1 MFLSDISVRRPVL
14 ATVVSL
20 VAVVLGIIGYSR
32 LGIREFPDIDTPT
45 VSIDTNYVGAAA
57 AVVETRVTQVI
68 EDAISGVEGIKTI
81 SSTTSDGRSDITV
94 DFVLEQDVEAAA
106 NDIRDRVSRILDNL
120 PEEADPPEIVKSDS
134 TSNSVFWLNLASP
147 VRSVMEMTDYAQRY
161 IVDQLSTVP
170 GVARIRVGGGSR
182 YAMRVWLDRH
192 ALAAT
197 GLTTG
202 DVERALRSQNVEL
215 PAGRVESKNREFTV
229 RVDRA
234 FEKPDDFKKLVIGRG
249 RKGHL
254 VRLRDVARVELG
266 PSNDRTTFRRNG
278 EEMVGLGIMRQAKA
292 NTLDVIHGVK
302 ERVDRINPTLP
313 ADMKMYRS
321 YDSSVYIEEAIG
333 QVWRTLAITA
343 LVVVTVIFVFLGSVR
358 ATFVPAVTVPVSL
371 IGTFFVL
378 YILGFSINLLTL
390 LAMVLAIG
398 LVVDDAIVVLENI
411 ARRAREGEPPLRAAF
426 LGARQV
432 GFAVVATTIVLVA
445 VFVPIALLR
454 GNTGKLFSEFALA
467 LAGAVC
473 LSTIVA
479 LTLSPAMCAVMLRKG
494 KPPRLALVVDSLF
507 RPVQRGYRWLLEG
520 MIRQPLAALMIVGGL
535 SAAIVGL
542 YRMLPQEYTPPED
555 RGDFRVS
562 VTGPEG
568 ASYEQSLRMAAKVED
583 VLVRLVETG
592 EAQRVLMRV
601 PGSWR
606 RSGDVNSAFGTVLL
620 QVRDKERRP
629 TKEVMAEVDAK
640 LSAMPGYRSYCLT
653 RSGLFRRSGQ
663 PVQFVITGS
672 TFKELT
678 RWRDVIL
685 EAAADN
691 PGLKAVD
698 SDYKETKPQI
708 EVLVDT
714 DRAADLGVSVRE
726 VGRTLETLMGSR
738 RVTTY
743 VDRGEEYDVM
753 LEAEEADKRS
763 PRDLEQVYVRSET
776 TRALIPLANLVTLR
790 SFADSSARNRYD
802 RLRAITIT
810 ASLAEGYSL
819 GEALAFL
826 HKVVDEDLG
835 GTPGIAYK
843 GQSREF
849 VEASGAL
856 MFTFGISLLIVYLVL
871 AAQFESF
878 VQPLVILL
886 AVPVAVFG
894 GLAGLW
900 LCGETLNIYSQIA
913 LVILIGLAAKN
924 GILIVEFANQL
935 RDQGLSVKDAVLDAS
950 VLRLR
955 PILMTGLST
964 SLGALP
970 LVMATGAGGEARL
983 TIGVVVVA
991 GVSIATLTT
1000 LLVVPSIYSVV
1011 ARFTGSPATRS
1022 RALDEQLA
1030 VERDKADA
1038 PASTALTGQPG
1049 PA

>member
-1 MFLSDISVRRPVL
+1 MILSDISVRRPVL
-14 ATVVSL
+14 ATVVSM
-20 VAVVLGIIGYSR
+20 VAVVLGVIGYSR
-32 LGIREFPDIDTPT
+32 LGVREFPDIDAPT
-45 VSIDTNYVGAAA
+45 VSIETSYVGAAA
-57 AVVETRVTQVI
+57 AVVETRVTQVV

-94 DFVLEQDVEAAA
+94 EFVLQRDVEAAA
-106 NDIRDRVSRILDNL
+106 NDIRDRVSRVLQRL
-120 PEEADPPEIVKSDS
+120 PEEVDPPEIVKSDS
-134 TSNSVFWLNLASP
+134 SSNSVFWLNLASP

-182 YAMRVWLDRH
+182 YAMRVWLDRQ

-202 DVERALRSQNVEL
+202 DVERALRAQNVEL

-234 FEKPDDFKKLVIGRG
+234 FSKPEDFERLVIGRG
-249 RKGHL
+249 WRGHL

-278 EEMVGLGIMRQAKA
+278 EEMVGLGVVRQARA
-292 NTLDVIHGVK
+292 NTLDVVHGVK
-302 ERVDRINPTLP
+302 ERVARVNPTLP
-313 ADMKMYRS
+313 PDMKMYPS

-343 LVVVTVIFVFLGSVR
+343 LVVVTVIFVFLGSLR
-358 ATFVPAVTVPVSL
+358 ATFIPAVTVPVSL
-371 IGTFFVL
+371 VGTFFVL
-378 YILGFSINLLTL
+378 YVLGFSINLLTL
-390 LAMVLAIG
+390 LALVLAIG

-411 ARRAREGEPPLRAAF
+411 ARRTREGEPPLRAAF

-432 GFAVVATTIVLVA
+432 GFAVVATTIVLIA

-473 LSTIVA
+473 LSTLVA
-479 LTLSPAMCAVMLRKG
+479 LTLSPAMCAFMLRKG
-494 KPPRLALVVDSLF
+494 KPPKLALLVDVLF
-507 RPVQRGYRWLLEG
+507 RPVQQGYRWLLEG
-520 MIRQPLAALMIVGGL
+520 MVRQPLAAMLIVGGL

-542 YRMLPQEYTPPED
+542 YRLLPQEYTPSED
-555 RGDFRVS
+555 RGSFRIS
-562 VTGPEG
+562 VKGPEG

-583 VLVRLVETG
+583 VMLGLIKSG
-592 EAQRVLMRV
+592 EAQRVLLRV

-620 QVRDKERRP
+620 QVRDKHRRP

-640 LSAMPGYRSYCLT
+640 LAALPGYRAFT
-653 RSGLFRRSGQ
+653 MARSGLLRRSGQ

-672 TFKELT
+672 TFEELA

-685 EAAADN
+685 ARAAEN
-691 PGLKAVD
+691 PNLEAVD

-753 LEAEEADKRS
+753 LEAEDADKRS
-763 PRDLEQVYVRSET
+763 HSDLEQVYVRSDT
-776 TRALIPLANLVTLR
+776 TRELVPLASLVKLR

-819 GEALAFL
+819 GAALAFL
-826 HKVVDEDLG
+826 NKIVEDDLH

-856 MFTFGISLLIVYLVL
+856 AFTFGISLLIVYLVL

-878 VQPLVILL
+878 LQPLVILL
-886 AVPVAVFG
+886 TVPVAVFG

-900 LCGETLNIYSQIA
+900 LCGESLNIYSQIA

-935 RDQGLSVKDAVLDAS
+935 RDRGLSVRDAVLDAS

-964 SLGALP
+964 ALGALP
-970 LVMATGAGGEARL
+970 LVLATGAGGEARL
-983 TIGVVVVA
+983 TIGVVVMA
-991 GVSIATLTT
+991 GVSVATITT
-1000 LLVVPSIYSVV
+1000 LLVVPSIYALV
-1011 ARFTGSPATRS
+1011 ARFTGSPATRA
-1022 RALDEQLA
+1022 RVLDEQLA
-1030 VERDKADA
+1030 
-1038 PASTALTGQPG
+1038 TGTGRPG
-1049 PA
+1049 GDTQSAA

>member
-1 MFLSDISVRRPVL
+1 
-14 ATVVSL
+14 
-20 VAVVLGIIGYSR
+20 
-32 LGIREFPDIDTPT
+32 T
-45 VSIDTNYVGAAA
+45 VSIETSYVGAAA

-94 DFVLEQDVEAAA
+94 EFVLQRDVEAAA
-106 NDIRDRVSRILDNL
+106 NDIRDRVSRVLQRL
-120 PEEADPPEIVKSDS
+120 PEEVDPPEIVKSDS
-134 TSNSVFWLNLASP
+134 SSNSVFWLNLASP

-182 YAMRVWLDRH
+182 YAMRVWLDRQ

-202 DVERALRSQNVEL
+202 DVERALRAQNVEL

-234 FEKPDDFKKLVIGRG
+234 FSKPEDFERLVIGRG
-249 RKGHL
+249 WRGHL

-278 EEMVGLGIMRQAKA
+278 EEMVGLGVVRQARA
-292 NTLDVIHGVK
+292 NTLDVVHGVK
-302 ERVDRINPTLP
+302 ERVARVNPTLP
-313 ADMKMYRS
+313 PDMKMYPS

-343 LVVVTVIFVFLGSVR
+343 LVVVTVIFVFLGSLR
-358 ATFVPAVTVPVSL
+358 ATFIPAVTVPVSL
-371 IGTFFVL
+371 VGTFFVL
-378 YILGFSINLLTL
+378 YVLGFSINLLTL
-390 LAMVLAIG
+390 LALVLAIG

-411 ARRAREGEPPLRAAF
+411 ARRTREGEPPLRAAF

-432 GFAVVATTIVLVA
+432 GFAVVATTIVLIA

-473 LSTIVA
+473 LSTLVA
-479 LTLSPAMCAVMLRKG
+479 LTLSPAMCAFMLRKG
-494 KPPRLALVVDSLF
+494 KPPKLALLVDVLF
-507 RPVQRGYRWLLEG
+507 RPVQQGYRWLLEG
-520 MIRQPLAALMIVGGL
+520 MVRQPLAAMLIVGGL

-542 YRMLPQEYTPPED
+542 YRLLPQEYTPSED
-555 RGDFRVS
+555 RGSFRIS
-562 VTGPEG
+562 VKGPEG

-583 VLVRLVETG
+583 VMLGLIKSG
-592 EAQRVLMRV
+592 EAQRVLLRV

-620 QVRDKERRP
+620 QVRDKHRRP

-640 LSAMPGYRSYCLT
+640 LAALPGYRAFT
-653 RSGLFRRSGQ
+653 MARSGLLRRSGQ

-672 TFKELT
+672 TFEELA

-685 EAAADN
+685 ARAAEN
-691 PGLKAVD
+691 PNLEAVD

-753 LEAEEADKRS
+753 LEAEDADKRS
-763 PRDLEQVYVRSET
+763 HSDLEQVYVRSDT
-776 TRALIPLANLVTLR
+776 TRELVPLASLVKLR

-819 GEALAFL
+819 GAALAFL
-826 HKVVDEDLG
+826 NKIVEDDLH

-856 MFTFGISLLIVYLVL
+856 AFTFGISLLIVYLVL

-878 VQPLVILL
+878 LQPLVILL
-886 AVPVAVFG
+886 TLPVAVFG

-900 LCGETLNIYSQIA
+900 LCGESLNIYSQIA

-935 RDQGLSVKDAVLDAS
+935 RDRGLSVRDAVLDAS

-964 SLGALP
+964 ALGALP
-970 LVMATGAGGEARL
+970 LVLATGAGGEARL
-983 TIGVVVVA
+983 TIGVVVMA
-991 GVSIATLTT
+991 GVSVATITT
-1000 LLVVPSIYSVV
+1000 LLVVPSIYALV
-1011 ARFTGSPATRS
+1011 ARFTGSPATRA
-1022 RALDEQLA
+1022 RVLDEQLA
-1030 VERDKADA
+1030 
-1038 PASTALTGQPG
+1038 TGTGRPG
-1049 PA
+1049 GDTQSAA

>member
-1 MFLSDISVRRPVL
+1 VILSDISVRRPVL
-14 ATVVSL
+14 ATVVSM
-20 VAVVLGIIGYSR
+20 VAVVLGVIGYSR
-32 LGIREFPDIDTPT
+32 LGVREFPDIDAPT
-45 VSIDTNYVGAAA
+45 VSIETSYVGAAA
-57 AVVETRVTQVI
+57 AVVETRVTQVV

-94 DFVLEQDVEAAA
+94 EFVLQRDVEAAA
-106 NDIRDRVSRILDNL
+106 NDIRDRVSRVLQRL
-120 PEEADPPEIVKSDS
+120 PEEVDPPEIVKSDS
-134 TSNSVFWLNLASP
+134 SSNSVFWLNLASP

-182 YAMRVWLDRH
+182 YAMRVWLDRQ

-202 DVERALRSQNVEL
+202 DVERALRAQNVEL

-234 FEKPDDFKKLVIGRG
+234 FSKPEDFERLVIGRG
-249 RKGHL
+249 WRGHL

-278 EEMVGLGIMRQAKA
+278 EEMVGLGVVRQARA
-292 NTLDVIHGVK
+292 NTLDVVHGVK
-302 ERVDRINPTLP
+302 ERVARVNPTLP
-313 ADMKMYRS
+313 PDMKMYPS

-343 LVVVTVIFVFLGSVR
+343 LVVVTVIFVFLGSLR
-358 ATFVPAVTVPVSL
+358 ATFIPAVTVPVSL
-371 IGTFFVL
+371 VGTFFVL
-378 YILGFSINLLTL
+378 YVLGFSINLLTL
-390 LAMVLAIG
+390 LALVLAIG

-411 ARRAREGEPPLRAAF
+411 ARRTREGEPPLRAAF

-432 GFAVVATTIVLVA
+432 GFAVVATTIVLIA

-473 LSTIVA
+473 LSTLVA
-479 LTLSPAMCAVMLRKG
+479 LTLSPAMCAFMLRKG
-494 KPPRLALVVDSLF
+494 KPPKLALLVDVLF
-507 RPVQRGYRWLLEG
+507 RPVQQGYRWLLEG
-520 MIRQPLAALMIVGGL
+520 MVRQPLAAMLIVGGL

-542 YRMLPQEYTPPED
+542 YRLLPQEYTPSED
-555 RGDFRVS
+555 RGSFRIS
-562 VTGPEG
+562 VKGPEG

-583 VLVRLVETG
+583 VMLGLIKSG
-592 EAQRVLMRV
+592 EAQRVLLRV

-620 QVRDKERRP
+620 QVRDKHRRP

-640 LSAMPGYRSYCLT
+640 LAALPGYRAFT
-653 RSGLFRRSGQ
+653 MARSGLLRRSGQ

-672 TFKELT
+672 TFEELA

-685 EAAADN
+685 ARAAEN
-691 PGLKAVD
+691 PNLEAVD

-753 LEAEEADKRS
+753 LEAEDADKRS
-763 PRDLEQVYVRSET
+763 HSDLEQVYVRSDT
-776 TRALIPLANLVTLR
+776 TRELVPLASLVKLR

-819 GEALAFL
+819 GAALAFL
-826 HKVVDEDLG
+826 NKIVEDDLH

-856 MFTFGISLLIVYLVL
+856 AFTFGISLLIVYLVL

-878 VQPLVILL
+878 LQPLVILL
-886 AVPVAVFG
+886 TVPVAVFG

-900 LCGETLNIYSQIA
+900 LCGESLNIYSQIA

-935 RDQGLSVKDAVLDAS
+935 RDRGLSVRDAVLDAS

-964 SLGALP
+964 ALGALP
-970 LVMATGAGGEARL
+970 LVLATGAGGEARL
-983 TIGVVVVA
+983 TIGVVVMA
-991 GVSIATLTT
+991 GVSVATITT
-1000 LLVVPSIYSVV
+1000 LLVVPSIYALV
-1011 ARFTGSPATRS
+1011 ARFTGSPATRA
-1022 RALDEQLA
+1022 RVLDEQLA
-1030 VERDKADA
+1030 
-1038 PASTALTGQPG
+1038 TGTGRPG
-1049 PA
+1049 GDTQSAA

>member
-1 MFLSDISVRRPVL
+1 V
-14 ATVVSL
+14 
-20 VAVVLGIIGYSR
+20 
-32 LGIREFPDIDTPT
+32 REFPDIDAPT
-45 VSIDTNYVGAAA
+45 VSIETSYVGAAA

-94 DFVLEQDVEAAA
+94 EFVLQRDVEAAA
-106 NDIRDRVSRILDNL
+106 NDIRDRVSRVLQRL
-120 PEEADPPEIVKSDS
+120 PEEVDPPEIVKSDS
-134 TSNSVFWLNLASP
+134 SSNSVFWLNLASP

-182 YAMRVWLDRH
+182 YAMRVWLDRQ

-202 DVERALRSQNVEL
+202 DVERALRAQNVEL

-234 FEKPDDFKKLVIGRG
+234 FSKPEDFERLVIGRG
-249 RKGHL
+249 WRGHL

-278 EEMVGLGIMRQAKA
+278 EEMVGLGVVRQARA
-292 NTLDVIHGVK
+292 NTLDVVHGVK
-302 ERVDRINPTLP
+302 ERVARVNPTLP
-313 ADMKMYRS
+313 PDMKMYPS

-343 LVVVTVIFVFLGSVR
+343 LVVVTVIFVFLGSLR
-358 ATFVPAVTVPVSL
+358 ATFIPAVTVPVSL
-371 IGTFFVL
+371 VGTFFVL
-378 YILGFSINLLTL
+378 YVLGFSINLLTL
-390 LAMVLAIG
+390 LALVLAIG

-411 ARRAREGEPPLRAAF
+411 ARRTREGEPPLRAAF

-432 GFAVVATTIVLVA
+432 GFAVVATTIVLIA

-473 LSTIVA
+473 LSTLVA
-479 LTLSPAMCAVMLRKG
+479 LTLSPAMCAFMLRKG
-494 KPPRLALVVDSLF
+494 KPPKLALLVDVLF
-507 RPVQRGYRWLLEG
+507 RPVQQGYRWLLEG
-520 MIRQPLAALMIVGGL
+520 MVRQPLAAMLIVGGL

-542 YRMLPQEYTPPED
+542 YRLLPQEYTPSED
-555 RGDFRVS
+555 RGSFRIS
-562 VTGPEG
+562 VKGPEG

-583 VLVRLVETG
+583 VMLGLIKSG
-592 EAQRVLMRV
+592 EAQRVLLRV

-620 QVRDKERRP
+620 QVRDKHRRP

-640 LSAMPGYRSYCLT
+640 LAALPGYRAFT
-653 RSGLFRRSGQ
+653 MARSGLLRRSGQ

-672 TFKELT
+672 TFEELA

-685 EAAADN
+685 ARAAEN
-691 PGLKAVD
+691 PNLEAVD

-753 LEAEEADKRS
+753 LEAEDADKRS
-763 PRDLEQVYVRSET
+763 HSDLEQVYVRSDT
-776 TRALIPLANLVTLR
+776 TRELVPLASLVKLR

-819 GEALAFL
+819 GAALAFL
-826 HKVVDEDLG
+826 NKIVEDDLH

-856 MFTFGISLLIVYLVL
+856 AFTFGISLLIVYLVL

-878 VQPLVILL
+878 LQPLVILL
-886 AVPVAVFG
+886 TVPVAVFG

-900 LCGETLNIYSQIA
+900 LCGESLNIYSQIA

-935 RDQGLSVKDAVLDAS
+935 RDRGLSVRDAVLDAS

-964 SLGALP
+964 ALGALP
-970 LVMATGAGGEARL
+970 LVLATGAGGEARL
-983 TIGVVVVA
+983 TIGVVVMA
-991 GVSIATLTT
+991 GVSVATITT
-1000 LLVVPSIYSVV
+1000 LLVVPSIYALV
-1011 ARFTGSPATRS
+1011 ARFTGSPATRA
-1022 RALDEQLA
+1022 RVLDEQLA
-1030 VERDKADA
+1030 
-1038 PASTALTGQPG
+1038 TGTGRPG
-1049 PA
+1049 GDTQSAA

>member
-1 MFLSDISVRRPVL
+1 
-14 ATVVSL
+14 
-20 VAVVLGIIGYSR
+20 YSR
-32 LGIREFPDIDTPT
+32 LGVREFPDIDAPT
-45 VSIDTNYVGAAA
+45 VSIETSYVGAAA

-94 DFVLEQDVEAAA
+94 EFVLQRDVEAAA
-106 NDIRDRVSRILDNL
+106 NDIRDRVSRVLQRL
-120 PEEADPPEIVKSDS
+120 PEEVDPPEIVKSDS
-134 TSNSVFWLNLASP
+134 SSNSVFWLNLASP

-182 YAMRVWLDRH
+182 YAMRVWLDRQ

-202 DVERALRSQNVEL
+202 DVERALRAQNVEL

-234 FEKPDDFKKLVIGRG
+234 FSKPEDFERLVIGRG
-249 RKGHL
+249 WRGHL

-278 EEMVGLGIMRQAKA
+278 EEMVGLGVVRQARA
-292 NTLDVIHGVK
+292 NTLDVVHGVK
-302 ERVDRINPTLP
+302 ERVARVNPTLP
-313 ADMKMYRS
+313 PDMKMYPS

-343 LVVVTVIFVFLGSVR
+343 LVVVTVIFVFLGSLR
-358 ATFVPAVTVPVSL
+358 ATFIPAVTVPVSL
-371 IGTFFVL
+371 VGTFFVL
-378 YILGFSINLLTL
+378 YVLGFSINLLTL
-390 LAMVLAIG
+390 LALVLAIG

-411 ARRAREGEPPLRAAF
+411 ARRTREGEPPLRAAF

-432 GFAVVATTIVLVA
+432 GFAVVATTIVLIA

-473 LSTIVA
+473 LSTLVA
-479 LTLSPAMCAVMLRKG
+479 LTLSPAMCAFMLRKG
-494 KPPRLALVVDSLF
+494 KPPKLALLVDVLF
-507 RPVQRGYRWLLEG
+507 RPVQQGYRWLLEG
-520 MIRQPLAALMIVGGL
+520 MVRQPLAAMLIVGGL

-542 YRMLPQEYTPPED
+542 YRLLPQEYTPSED
-555 RGDFRVS
+555 RGSFRIS
-562 VTGPEG
+562 VKGPEG

-583 VLVRLVETG
+583 VMLGLIKSG
-592 EAQRVLMRV
+592 EAQRVLLRV

-620 QVRDKERRP
+620 QVRDKHRRP

-640 LSAMPGYRSYCLT
+640 LAALPGYRAFT
-653 RSGLFRRSGQ
+653 MARSGLLRRSGQ

-672 TFKELT
+672 TFEELA

-685 EAAADN
+685 ARAAEN
-691 PGLKAVD
+691 PNLEAVD

-753 LEAEEADKRS
+753 LEAEDADKRS
-763 PRDLEQVYVRSET
+763 HSDLEQVYVRSDT
-776 TRALIPLANLVTLR
+776 TRELVPLASLVKLR

-819 GEALAFL
+819 GAALAFL
-826 HKVVDEDLG
+826 NKIVEDDLH

-856 MFTFGISLLIVYLVL
+856 AFTFGISLLIVYLVL

-878 VQPLVILL
+878 LQPLVILL
-886 AVPVAVFG
+886 TVPVAVFG

-900 LCGETLNIYSQIA
+900 LCGESLNIYSQIA

-935 RDQGLSVKDAVLDAS
+935 RDRGLSVRDAVLDAS

-964 SLGALP
+964 ALGALP
-970 LVMATGAGGEARL
+970 LVLATGAGGEARL
-983 TIGVVVVA
+983 TIGVVVMA
-991 GVSIATLTT
+991 GVSVATITT
-1000 LLVVPSIYSVV
+1000 LLVVPSIYALV
-1011 ARFTGSPATRS
+1011 ARFTGSPATRA
-1022 RALDEQLA
+1022 RVLDEQLA
-1030 VERDKADA
+1030 
-1038 PASTALTGQPG
+1038 TGTGRPG
-1049 PA
+1049 GDTQSAA